1 MLCQARVLIGKE
13 QDLEIRVDAFEH
25 LESPDTP
32 KPSGPK
38 KWPTPLVG

>member
-25 LESPDTP
+25 LESPDSLN
-32 KPSGPK
+32 PSGPK
-38 KWPTPLVG
+38 KWLIPLC